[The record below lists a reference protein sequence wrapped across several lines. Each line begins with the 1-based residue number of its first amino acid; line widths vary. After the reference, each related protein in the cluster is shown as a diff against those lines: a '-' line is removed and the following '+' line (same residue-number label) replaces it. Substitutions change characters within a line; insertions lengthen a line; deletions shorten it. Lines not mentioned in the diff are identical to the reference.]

1 MLSKGMTTRGHPT
14 NRTNL
19 GSALSMI
26 GAQLTPTHL
35 FNRVLLPPALP
46 SRLNPQPGP
55 LPDLYYLTP
64 GDAHGVLRSPRTSNT
79 GIAPSRRNPLPKK
92 TTVFFG
98 IDMRLP
104 SRTAVVPFGMSLRM
118 SPNLASAVP
127 IGIQLKQNP
136 PPDPPPSSTAVPFG
150 IQLKQLTTPVVL
162 PILDSQQ
169 TIPPNTH
176 ETSAHC
182 FQPKR
187 TAAKT
192 QITRDGRPGIHW
204 TRI

>member
-55 LPDLYYLTP
+55 LPDLYY
-64 GDAHGVLRSPRTSNT
+64 NT

-127 IGIQLKQNP
+127 IGIQLKQKP
-136 PPDPPPSSTAVPFG
+136 PSDPPPSSTAVPFG

-187 TAAKT
+187 TAAKI
-192 QITRDGRPGIHW
+192 QITRDDRPGILW